1 MIFELEITINIMTYS
16 LQERNKIPQRENIV
30 ILWNR
35 FLKDDL
41 EHQRKNMW
49 SFKRIGAL
57 YSVSCLI
64 QPLGSYMGS
73 SGTVTTPMNANCD

>member
-16 LQERNKIPQRENIV
+16 LQERNKMPQRENIV

-41 EHQRKNMW
+41 EHQGKNV
-49 SFKRIGAL
+49 SFD
-57 YSVSCLI
+57 
-64 QPLGSYMGS
+64 PLVL
-73 SGTVTTPMNANCD
+73 TWDLQVQLRPR